1 MIRSTPSVRAQMIR
15 RGVRAVKVK
24 DMVRMM
30 AAPQDMVFKI
40 LKLSI
45 AMVICNAKPAEELS
59 PYNGERVVGM
69 GYPIGQLPSMV
80 EDAAG
85 FESVG
90 LLASGAR
97 ACYDRIYLKIYSFF
111 YSLMACLAMEI
122 GIVFYSKNPKMSRKY
137 GQK

>member
-1 MIRSTPSVRAQMIR
+1 
-15 RGVRAVKVK
+15 
-24 DMVRMM
+24 MM

-45 AMVICNAKPAEELS
+45 AMVICNAKPTEELS
-59 PYNGERVVGM
+59 PDDGERVVGM

-85 FESVG
+85 FESVW

-97 ACYDRIYLKIYSFF
+97 ACYDRIYSKIHSFF
-111 YSLMACLAMEI
+111 YSFIEPE
-122 GIVFYSKNPKMSRKY
+122 KWPKVNM
-137 GQK
+137 